1 MNARVSNHLRV
12 GVNHRTDSRRL
23 RGCASARALALAR
36 VYRSGS
42 QDERAQAPPK
52 RTQINMLYVI
62 RCAKCVHIAR
72 MWRANIGRYH
82 GHGLRHASKCLGA
95 RERAARK
102 AAQTT
107 PSRASER
114 GGGFVPVNVFQLC
127 AKRNVSCNNSD
138 FTNIFI
144 NS

>member
-23 RGCASARALALAR
+23 RGCASARALARAR
-36 VYRSGS
+36 LSVRKSGRTRSS
-42 QDERAQAPPK
+42 TTK

-72 MWRANIGRYH
+72 MWRANIDRYH
-82 GHGLRHASKCLGA
+82 GHGLRHASQCLGA

-107 PSRASER
+107 PSRAIER